1 MATPKDHHKKAKT
14 WVITVRLTNFSE
26 MKGGKDSVS

>member
-1 MATPKDHHKKAKT
+1 MATPKEHHKEAKT

-26 MKGGKDSVS
+26 MKSPKDSVS